1 MYGPQWEP
9 RMWDQRGVKPEF
21 AALARAFPR
30 KVRHGIA
37 PGDLLTFFLNS
48 DNDLALCFSWNAKGH
63 DICRGLEQHLFQWKK
78 KPACW
83 RRACKV
89 EAQEREH
96 PCSKDTSQVI
106 TNEANERFTKS
117 HHVAHTL
124 QEHNEKSLTSD
135 FLFLSG
141 SYHCKHMQPCN
152 CQIFYKKNGQWNKHF
167 LLKYSKSLCGICLRS
182 VVNKKIFQEPETI
195 SCNSK

>member
-1 MYGPQWEP
+1 MYGSQSEP
-9 RMWDQRGVKPEF
+9 RMWDQRRVKPEF

-30 KVRHGIA
+30 KVWHGPA
-37 PGDLLTFFLNS
+37 PEDLLTFFPNS
-48 DNDLALCFSWNAKGH
+48 DNDLALCFPWNAKGH
-63 DICRGLEQHLFQWKK
+63 DLCRGLEHQWKNTV
-78 KPACW
+78 CW

-117 HHVAHTL
+117 HHVAHNL

-135 FLFLSG
+135 FLFQSG
-141 SYHCKHMQPCN
+141 SYYWKHMQPCN
-152 CQIFYKKNGQWNKHF
+152 CQVFYNKNGKWNKHY
-167 LLKYSKSLCGICLRS
+167 LLKYSKSLCAIFLRS
-182 VVNKKIFQEPETI
+182 DVNKKIFQEPETI